1 MKKETSM
8 RRRDI
13 LRQGTALTA
22 LTIASTLGLAP
33 RAAGAETNQ
42 VRLSHGYGILYLPL
56 MVMRDRKLLE
66 NQAEKTGL
74 GKIEVSWQL
83 FDGGNVINDAML
95 AGALDI
101 AGTGAPGFVTLWA
114 KARGIPRSEIIGV
127 CGMST
132 CALALNTN
140 RAEIKSLADFTPKD
154 KIALPGIKTSLA
166 AVVLQMLVAKT
177 FGRANYAKLDP
188 LTVGLP
194 HPEAATALLGGK
206 SEITAHFASPPFSI
220 IELADPKIHTV
231 IAASDVLGDATLDVV
246 FAPKRFAD
254 GNPKTMTAFLAA
266 MDEANKLIAD
276 SPGEAAK
283 SFMRITSAKVSEDE
297 VLKMIEDKDSHFS
310 TTPKGLMQYAEFMSD
325 VGSIKVKP
333 TDWKDMF
340 MPELHGRAGS

>member
-1 MKKETSM
+1 MMSTMILPRFLSIINGAGHELAENVPSRRDQRDKRRSARPQDNERSKDM

-13 LRQGTALTA
+13 LRQGSALSA

-194 HPEAATALLGGK
+194 HPEPPTARLAGK
-206 SEITAHFASPPFSI
+206 SDVTAHYASPPFSI
-220 IELADPKIHTV
+220 IELADPKIHSA
-231 IAASDVLGDATLDVV
+231 ISASDGRGA
-246 FAPKRFAD
+246 APPDRELAPTRVAKA
-254 GNPKTMTAFLAA
+254 NPNPMTACRPPA
-266 MDEANKLIAD
+266 
-276 SPGEAAK
+276 
-283 SFMRITSAKVSEDE
+283 
-297 VLKMIEDKDSHFS
+297 
-310 TTPKGLMQYAEFMSD
+310 
-325 VGSIKVKP
+325 
-333 TDWKDMF
+333 
-340 MPELHGRAGS
+340 

>member
-1 MKKETSM
+1 M

-13 LRQGTALTA
+13 LRQGTALSA
-22 LTIASTLGLAP
+22 LTIASTLGLATGTA
-33 RAAGAETNQ
+33 RAETNQ

-66 NQAEKTGL
+66 QQAEKAGL

-101 AGTGAPGFVTLWA
+101 AGTGSPGFITLWA
-114 KARGIPRSEIIGV
+114 KARGIPRAEIIGV

-132 CALALNTN
+132 CALVLNTN

-177 FGRANYAKLDP
+177 FGQANYAKLDP

-220 IELADPKIHTV
+220 IELADPRIHGV
-231 IAASDVLGDATLDVV
+231 ISASDVLGDSTLDVV

-254 GNPKTMTAFLAA
+254 ANPKTMTAFLAA

-276 SPGEAAK
+276 NAGEAAK
-283 SFMRITSAKVSEDE
+283 SFVRVTKAKVSEDE
-297 VLKMIEDKDSHFS
+297 VLKMIEDKDTHFS
-310 TTPKGLMQYAEFMSD
+310 TAPKGLMRYAEFMSD

-333 TDWKDMF
+333 TGWKDMF